1 MSSKIDL
8 SETKLLLDD
17 LFSYNGEPLRDGDI
31 DYDQAKH
38 FLSESEKMA
47 REEDGVADTDAV
59 VGDLSINVRGTTWSM
74 LKALVALALA
84 LAPDPTA
91 LTKVAA
97 LGIVWDLIG
106 DARDNFKKL
115 NHAEKAV
122 VTAIVDAGGQHWR
135 HGGDDYG
142 VTYAQIEEQFTENDE
157 DPPKGLADVLNG
169 LTSKGIVRIIP
180 TLDEGDTYRI
190 PL

>member
-1 MSSKIDL
+1 MSSKIDR

-91 LTKVAA
+91 LTKAAA

-122 VTAIVDAGGQHWR
+122 VTAIVDAEGQHWR
-135 HGGDDYG
+135 HRGDDYG
-142 VTYAQIEEQFTENDE
+142 VTYAQIEKQFTDNDE
-157 DPPKGLADVLNG
+157 DPPKGLEDVLKG
-169 LTSKGIVRIIP
+169 LTSKGIVKIIP
-180 TLDEGDTYRI
+180 TMDEGDTYRI